1 MADDNSKE
9 KGKYDKEAEFTL
21 KPDLTRR
28 APDGYIAVADYQ
40 PKSYGIVF
48 VINLFRLLKRNAVAI
63 LFGVIMAIT
72 IWGIYVYVVPRIPT
86 IVFYIG
92 FISIILA
99 ILSGVPSGVAILRK
113 MSKRVFLFIFRMKG
127 TKDIVGIDTQRKY
140 GENLLWHETT
150 GDGIELRET
159 RDYVVNSGRL
169 NKVGTK
175 TLTTDHGIQLLF
187 GNDFDPATQ
196 SAFGNIVGTPLHYEV
211 YGIFD
216 KPEFVLSPRLRS
228 LLKIPQT
235 GDEQAQLHMLKV
247 KDMLDEGLSMLRAAA
262 KYADENLTHSGDYYV
277 ESLEKLDSIQRKFIL
292 RMKHNID
299 TFEPY
304 DKTPKAMLYHAEKYL
319 QDMQLTAERQFELKM
334 ERDKIKME
342 GQEEMMAMVSIRPE
356 VNPTL
361 HQMFKDAIKKP
372 LIIKTL
378 EGMPGPLQEEA
389 LRMVQ
394 TAYQMRSVIQEET
407 DNGESQE

>member
-1 MADDNSKE
+1 
-9 KGKYDKEAEFTL
+9 
-21 KPDLTRR
+21 
-28 APDGYIAVADYQ
+28 
-40 PKSYGIVF
+40 
-48 VINLFRLLKRNAVAI
+48 
-63 LFGVIMAIT
+63 
-72 IWGIYVYVVPRIPT
+72 
-86 IVFYIG
+86 
-92 FISIILA
+92 
-99 ILSGVPSGVAILRK
+99 
-113 MSKRVFLFIFRMKG
+113 
-127 TKDIVGIDTQRKY
+127 
-140 GENLLWHETT
+140 
-150 GDGIELRET
+150 
-159 RDYVVNSGRL
+159 
-169 NKVGTK
+169 
-175 TLTTDHGIQLLF
+175 
-187 GNDFDPATQ
+187 
-196 SAFGNIVGTPLHYEV
+196 
-211 YGIFD
+211 
-216 KPEFVLSPRLRS
+216 
-228 LLKIPQT
+228 
-235 GDEQAQLHMLKV
+235 
-247 KDMLDEGLSMLRAAA
+247 
-262 KYADENLTHSGDYYV
+262 
-277 ESLEKLDSIQRKFIL
+277 
-292 RMKHNID
+292 MKHNID